1 MPKRKIKKE
10 TSEFQS
16 NSYNIQINKIDSNS
30 EFEIK
35 FFNFDEI
42 IKQKDTIKRIYL
54 FQEYITY
61 ILHEKIDIQFYEK
74 YSNFSNQNLEKDFP
88 IILFYMTNKYSRE

>member
-10 TSEFQS
+10 TSDNIFQS

-35 FFNFDEI
+35 FFSFDE
-42 IKQKDTIKRIYL
+42 K
-54 FQEYITY
+54 
-61 ILHEKIDIQFYEK
+61 
-74 YSNFSNQNLEKDFP
+74 
-88 IILFYMTNKYSRE
+88 

>member
-35 FFNFDEI
+35 FFSFDE
-42 IKQKDTIKRIYL
+42 K
-54 FQEYITY
+54 
-61 ILHEKIDIQFYEK
+61 
-74 YSNFSNQNLEKDFP
+74 
-88 IILFYMTNKYSRE
+88 